1 MPVIVVGTSGWQYR
15 HWRTRFYPSGLP
27 TTRWLEFYARRFATV
42 ELNASFYR
50 LPERATFAAWRE
62 RTPADFTFAA
72 KLSRYLTHVRRL
84 RDPAEPVA
92 RFLDRAGGLGDR
104 LGPVLAQLPPDL
116 PADPDALDA
125 VLARFPPGAR
135 VAVEPRHASW
145 WTDEVRATL
154 ARHGAALCW
163 ADRLGRPVTPLWRT
177 AGFGYLRLHQGR
189 AEPSPRYGRRALA
202 AWVRR
207 IGAAWPPDAPV
218 YVYFNNDPGGAA
230 LADAVAFADAC
241 RAAGLAVSRTPRGTA
256 DG

>member
-1 MPVIVVGTSGWQYR
+1 MRLIGTSGWQYR
-15 HWRTRFYPSGLP
+15 DWRGPFYPLDLP
-27 TTRWLEFYARRFATV
+27 TRGWLRHYADRFPTV
-42 ELNASFYR
+42 ELNNAFYR
-50 LPERATFAAWRE
+50 LPERERFEAWRDA
-62 RTPADFTFAA
+62 TPPGFVMAVKA
-72 KLSRYLTHVRRL
+72 SRFLTHVRRL

-92 RFLDRAGGLGDR
+92 RLLARARGLGDR
-104 LGPVLAQLPPDL
+104 LGPVLVQLPPDL